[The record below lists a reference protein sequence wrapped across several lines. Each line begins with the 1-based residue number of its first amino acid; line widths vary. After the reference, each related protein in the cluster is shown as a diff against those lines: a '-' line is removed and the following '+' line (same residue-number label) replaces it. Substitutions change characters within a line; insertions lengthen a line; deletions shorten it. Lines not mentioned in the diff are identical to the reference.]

1 MKVLI
6 VGAGFGGLA
15 LAAYLTRDGH
25 AVTVVERKKDRKQM
39 GFVIGLWS
47 NGIFPT
53 GGERIGVLFLATVPA
68 GELDVP
74 EQRIAYL
81 QERFADF
88 GWIVP
93 DILQSM
99 HDPKEIFADDIDQVW
114 LDTWYRGRV
123 ALLGD
128 AAHAV
133 SPTAAMGGA
142 MALEDAHVLAEELR
156 LVDATQVEQA
166 LSNYVARRKPRLAEI
181 RQTSDFLVWLASV
194 NRPALVF
201 VLNAVMHLIPP
212 SFLLKGMEEI
222 LEKQA

>member
-1 MKVLI
+1 
-6 VGAGFGGLA
+6 
-15 LAAYLTRDGH
+15 
-25 AVTVVERKKDRKQM
+25 
-39 GFVIGLWS
+39 
-47 NGIFPT
+47 
-53 GGERIGVLFLATVPA
+53 
-68 GELDVP
+68 
-74 EQRIAYL
+74 
-81 QERFADF
+81 
-88 GWIVP
+88 

-99 HDPKEIFADDIDQVW
+99 HDPKEIFYDDIDQVL

-156 LVDATQVEQA
+156 LVDATQVKQA
-166 LSNYVARRKPRLAEI
+166 LANYVARRKPRLAEI

-201 VLNAVMHLIPP
+201 VRNAVMHLIPP
-212 SFLLKGMEEI
+212 ALLLKGMEEI